1 MEIREIKTS
10 LYTSMEVQGM
20 GTAVVNAISND
31 PLHQHAVI
39 SALLTPLQQSLDHL
53 AGARGN
59 TNHNTQTDRVEQ
71 ADTERD
77 FSFRAFWTMIEA
89 GLLRR
94 NDAYREAAR
103 TVMTHMEPFDRS
115 LYRYGYDGQTTEMNA
130 FIQAMEQGPVPA
142 ALNAMQMGDWLDELK
157 DKQQAFIQAYQ
168 GRIDEETEKQ
178 ALLPTREARSQVL
191 DYLKALTQTMNG
203 LAITQLQ
210 GLADLNA
217 RVDRIIQ
224 EFETKARSRRARRQR
239 EGEGL
244 DEEMM

>member
-1 MEIREIKTS
+1 
-10 LYTSMEVQGM
+10 
-20 GTAVVNAISND
+20 
-31 PLHQHAVI
+31 
-39 SALLTPLQQSLDHL
+39 
-53 AGARGN
+53 
-59 TNHNTQTDRVEQ
+59 
-71 ADTERD
+71 
-77 FSFRAFWTMIEA
+77 
-89 GLLRR
+89 
-94 NDAYREAAR
+94 
-103 TVMTHMEPFDRS
+103 
-115 LYRYGYDGQTTEMNA
+115 
-130 FIQAMEQGPVPA
+130 
-142 ALNAMQMGDWLDELK
+142 MQMGDWLDELK